1 MEQSNAKIGEL
12 MKTKLDQSVPSITF
26 NKVWN
31 KHKSRNRNILGL
43 RRVIAIPSMAL
54 IGLVFLT
61 LVGFKLI
68 AIEDKIDYPFINDQ
82 QVIGKWQ
89 AVDCVQN
96 INDFNPDKQSE
107 PGDLFIKA
115 LVFIKEGPM
124 LKAFDGSG
132 NLEPSTFTWTEGMVL
147 NKQDKTA
154 SKYEI
159 KAINGTTYMFLESK
173 GGDYIY
179 LHRKP
184 PYFVLAKI
192 DDADYSNNKLTAIE
206 DKVDYP
212 FVDDPQLIGIWKSV
226 DFVKTIDEFEPGV
239 ISCKGDLLLT
249 QFDIAEN
256 GRMSGLTSGSELPEG
271 FLTWTQGLIIDKKHK
286 TASQYKIKE
295 LKGDTYLFYEWK
307 SGDYSYWSMTPE
319 YYVLKKVK

>member
-1 MEQSNAKIGEL
+1 MICSL
-12 MKTKLDQSVPSITF
+12 
-26 NKVWN
+26 
-31 KHKSRNRNILGL
+31 KHWSLLK
-43 RRVIAIPSMAL
+43 
-54 IGLVFLT
+54 
-61 LVGFKLI
+61 K
-68 AIEDKIDYPFINDQ
+68 
-82 QVIGKWQ
+82 
-89 AVDCVQN
+89 
-96 INDFNPDKQSE
+96 
-107 PGDLFIKA
+107 
-115 LVFIKEGPM
+115 GPM
-124 LKAFDGSG
+124 LKAFNGNG
-132 NLEPSTFTWTEGMVL
+132 NLEPSTFTWTQGMVL

-184 PYFVLAKI
+184 PYFVLAKV

-212 FVDDPQLIGIWKSV
+212 FIDDPQLIGTWKSV
-226 DFVKTIDEFEPGV
+226 DFVKSIDDFEPGV
-239 ISCKGDLLLT
+239 ISSKGDLLLT

-256 GRMSGLTSGSELPEG
+256 GRMSGLTSESEIPEE

-286 TASQYKIKE
+286 IASQYKIKE

-307 SGDYSYWSMTPE
+307 SGDYSYWSITPD